1 MRDIGCLSLC
11 STPQHIKDKTNN
23 VRGQAGDISLLLA
36 ALANR
41 LLQPF
46 SFLKLM
52 SVKSSL
58 CCEVQH
64 LVLQAPHRTPTV
76 PDVELHNQW
85 DPTHTRTDCY
95 NRAVSV
101 ETAQAARFTRSVAVL
116 LLAGYEVRHAEQGVP
131 HRIA

>member
-11 STPQHIKDKTNN
+11 STSQHIKDKTNN

-36 ALANR
+36 AHANR
-41 LLQPF
+41 LQLPF
-46 SFLKLM
+46 SPLELM
-52 SVKSSL
+52 GVKSSL
-58 CCEVQH
+58 CCEVQP

-76 PDVELHNQW
+76 PEVELHNQW
-85 DPTHTRTDCY
+85 DPTRTRTDCG
-95 NRAVSV
+95 NRAIPV
-101 ETAQAARFTRSVAVL
+101 ETAQAVRFTRSVAVL